1 MIQLAQRQ
9 HLLRAL
15 LSSALCFRFLQ
26 STGMRPRPEH
36 DWHAGVQ
43 IRNTAS
49 VGGNIVTGSPI
60 SDMNPL
66 YMAARA
72 VFVVGGQGTPE
83 REVSSWLWHVAPSLS
98 LSWSMHLTT
107 GVCTAIHIRALINM

>member
-1 MIQLAQRQ
+1 MPAAWL
-9 HLLRAL
+9 H
-15 LSSALCFRFLQ
+15 
-26 STGMRPRPEH
+26 PRSVGA
-36 DWHAGVQ
+36 DTTWRAGVQ

-83 REVSSWLWHVAPSLS
+83 REVRCCQHKLVEPEVHHLWSLHVMA
-98 LSWSMHLTT
+98 H
-107 GVCTAIHIRALINM
+107 V

>member
-1 MIQLAQRQ
+1 MPELSCCRPSALPAQGISQ
-9 HLLRAL
+9 AL
-15 LSSALCFRFLQ
+15 LINALQTVTSSVNVELAGDNCLR
-26 STGMRPRPEH
+26 
-36 DWHAGVQ
+36 AGVQ

-72 VFVVGGQGTPE
+72 VFVVGGQGTLE
-83 REVSSWLWHVAPSLS
+83 REVR
-98 LSWSMHLTT
+98 
-107 GVCTAIHIRALINM
+107 RALWDTKPGS